1 MEVVMRKDGK
11 MAYLEMASG
20 RTPLGDVKAFYAKA
34 FGWSFVDYG
43 PSYAAFD
50 EGLEGGFDASSES
63 AGAPPLPVLFSENLE
78 QSLDAVVKAGGV
90 IVKPIFEFPGG
101 RRFHFTD
108 PAGNELAMW
117 AE

>member
-1 MEVVMRKDGK
+1 
-11 MAYLEMASG
+11 
-20 RTPLGDVKAFYAKA
+20 
-34 FGWSFVDYG
+34 
-43 PSYAAFD
+43 
-50 EGLEGGFDASSES
+50 
-63 AGAPPLPVLFSENLE
+63 VLFSENLE